1 MYPQDFFLNSFLYLF
16 TCGCTGSS
24 LLHRL
29 FPSCGKL
36 GLLFIAVHGIL
47 TTVASFDFG
56 EHRLYSA
63 ESMVVAYGMWDL
75 PGPGIEPVSPALAG
89 GFLSTVPPGKPP
101 KIVFF
106 FNDTYAYYFID
117 HAIQHMGF

>member
-1 MYPQDFFLNSFLYLF
+1 
-16 TCGCTGSS
+16 
-24 LLHRL
+24 
-29 FPSCGKL
+29 
-36 GLLFIAVHGIL
+36 
-47 TTVASFDFG
+47 
-56 EHRLYSA
+56 
-63 ESMVVAYGMWDL
+63 MVVAYGMWDL